1 MNISTQASDTM
12 AQAMRVLRRS
22 SISEGKPFPLGATW
36 DGLGVNFA
44 LFSANATKVEL
55 CLFDDSGET
64 ELERIEL
71 PEYTDEV
78 WHGYLPAARPGTV
91 YGYRVHGPFE
101 PDAGHRFNPNKLL
114 IDPYAKQLVGRLR
127 WGPELFAYQLD
138 HADKDKSFDE
148 RDSAPLMQKCRVID
162 QAFTWGNSRK
172 PETSWERTIFYEMH
186 VKGFTKLHPL
196 VPEADRGTFAGLANP
211 NISAYLRSLGVTS
224 AELLPIHAFVD
235 DSYLEEK
242 GLRNYWGYNSLAF
255 FAPEPRYLQSNSPSE
270 FKAMV
275 NQFHAHGIEII
286 LDVVYNHT
294 AEGNE
299 LGPTLSFKGIDNA
312 SYYRLLPDQKR
323 YYINDTGTGNTVNLS
338 HQRVLQMVADSLR
351 YWATDMHVDGFRFDL
366 ATILAREP
374 YGFDEG
380 GGFLDACRQ
389 DPVLSGVKL
398 IAEPWDIGPGGYQV
412 GQFPPGW
419 AEWNDKFRDTVRG
432 FWKGDSGVLPDFA
445 KRISGSGDLFNKR
458 GRKPWSSVN
467 FVTAHDG
474 FNLNDLVSYDDKHN
488 EANGEDNRDGHSN
501 NHSWNHGV
509 EGPTD
514 DPEIIALRERQ
525 KRNFIATMMLS
536 HGTPMLLAGDEFGHS
551 QHGTNNA
558 YAQDNEITW
567 LDWLGIT
574 SQGRTLR
581 EFTRKVIAMRKAFPI
596 LYRGRFFVG
605 AYNEELDVKDVTWL
619 SPSGEEMTTENWH
632 DGNARCFG
640 MLLDGRAQESGIR
653 RRGSDATLLLVYN
666 AHFDVV
672 NFTLPS
678 VPEGREWLGLID
690 TNQPEAQLSDFPFGH
705 SYAVTGRSLV
715 AFGLSAEDSTT
726 KGLRRSMGSMLEV
739 METPLRDAP

>member
-1 MNISTQASDTM
+1 MNITSRAKDTLLQA
-12 AQAMRVLRRS
+12 ALRPRRS
-22 SISEGKPFPLGATW
+22 NIREGKPFPLGATW

-44 LFSANATKVEL
+44 LFTAHATKVEL
-55 CLFDDSGET
+55 CLFDDAGQK
-64 ELERIEL
+64 ELDRIEL

-78 WHGYLPAARPGTV
+78 WHGYLPSAKPGTV
-91 YGYRVHGPFE
+91 YGYRVHGPYE
-101 PDAGHRFNPNKLL
+101 PDGGHRFNPNKLL
-114 IDPYAKQLVGRLR
+114 IDPYARQLVGEMR
-127 WGPELFAYQLD
+127 WGPELFGYRLD

-148 RDSAPLMQKCRVID
+148 RDSAGLMQKCRVID
-162 QAFTWGNSRK
+162 PAFTWGTSRK

-186 VKGFTKLHPL
+186 VKGCTRLHPL
-196 VPEADRGTFAGLANP
+196 VAEAERGTFAGLANP
-211 NISAYLRSLGVTS
+211 HIPAYLRSLGVTS

-235 DSYLEEK
+235 DSYLVEK

-255 FAPEPRYLQSNSPSE
+255 FAPEPRYQHSASANE

-275 NQFHAHGIEII
+275 NQFHAHGIEVI

-312 SYYRLLPDQKR
+312 SYYRLMPDQKR

-351 YWATDMHVDGFRFDL
+351 YWATEMRVDGFRFDL

-380 GGFLDACRQ
+380 GSFLDACRQ
-389 DPVLSGVKL
+389 DPVLSSVKL

-419 AEWNDKFRDTVRG
+419 AEWNDKFRDTVRS
-432 FWKGDSGVLPDFA
+432 FWKGDAGVLPDFA
-445 KRISGSGDLFNKR
+445 KRITASGDLFNKR

-474 FNLNDLVSYDDKHN
+474 FNLNDLVSYNDKHN
-488 EANGEDNRDGHSN
+488 EANGEGNRDGHSN

-514 DPEIIALRERQ
+514 DAEITALRERQ

-551 QHGTNNA
+551 QKGSNNA
-558 YAQDNEITW
+558 YAQDNETTW

-574 SQGRTLR
+574 SQGRSLR

-596 LYRGRFFVG
+596 LYRSRFVVG
-605 AYNEELDVKDVTWL
+605 ALNEELDVKDVAWL
-619 SPSGEEMTTENWH
+619 SPAGEDMTTEQWQ

-672 NFTLPS
+672 NFTLPN
-678 VPEGREWLGLID
+678 VPDGKDWLALID
-690 TNQPEAQLSDFPFGH
+690 TNQPEGQLASFPFGH
-705 SYAVTGRSLV
+705 IYAVTGRSMV
-715 AFGLSAEDSTT
+715 AFGLSAEDITT
-726 KGLRRSMGSMLEV
+726 RRLRQGMGSILEV
-739 METPLRDAP
+739 METPLSA

>member
-1 MNISTQASDTM
+1 MNITSRAKDTLLQA
-12 AQAMRVLRRS
+12 ALRPRRS
-22 SISEGKPFPLGATW
+22 NIREGKPFPLGATW

-44 LFSANATKVEL
+44 LFTAHATKVEL
-55 CLFDDSGET
+55 CLFDDAGQK
-64 ELERIEL
+64 ELDRIEL

-78 WHGYLPAARPGTV
+78 WHGYLPSAKPGTV
-91 YGYRVHGPFE
+91 YGYRVHGPYE
-101 PDAGHRFNPNKLL
+101 PDGGHRFNPNKLL
-114 IDPYAKQLVGRLR
+114 IDPYARQLVGEMR
-127 WGPELFAYQLD
+127 WGPELFGYRLD

-148 RDSAPLMQKCRVID
+148 RDSAGLMQKCRVID
-162 QAFTWGNSRK
+162 PAFTWGTSRK

-186 VKGFTKLHPL
+186 VKGCTRLHPL
-196 VPEADRGTFAGLANP
+196 VAEAERGTFAGLANP
-211 NISAYLRSLGVTS
+211 HIPAYLRSLGVTS

-235 DSYLEEK
+235 DSYLVEK

-255 FAPEPRYLQSNSPSE
+255 FAPEPRYQHSASANE

-275 NQFHAHGIEII
+275 NQFHAHGIEVI

-312 SYYRLLPDQKR
+312 SYYRLMPDQKR

-351 YWATDMHVDGFRFDL
+351 YWATEMRVDGFRFDL

-380 GGFLDACRQ
+380 GSFLDACRQ
-389 DPVLSGVKL
+389 DPVLSSVKL

-419 AEWNDKFRDTVRG
+419 AEWNDKFRDTVRS
-432 FWKGDSGVLPDFA
+432 FWKGDAGVLPDFA
-445 KRISGSGDLFNKR
+445 KRITASGDLFNKR

-474 FNLNDLVSYDDKHN
+474 FNLNDLVSYNDKHN
-488 EANGEDNRDGHSN
+488 EANGEGNRDGHSN

-514 DPEIIALRERQ
+514 DAEITALRERQ

-551 QHGTNNA
+551 QKGSNNA
-558 YAQDNEITW
+558 YAQDNETTW

-574 SQGRTLR
+574 TQGRSLR

-596 LYRGRFFVG
+596 LYRSRFVVG
-605 AYNEELDVKDVTWL
+605 ALNEELDVKDVAWL
-619 SPSGEEMTTENWH
+619 SPAGEDMTTEQWQ

-672 NFTLPS
+672 NFTLPN
-678 VPEGREWLGLID
+678 VPDGKDWLALID
-690 TNQPEAQLSDFPFGH
+690 TNQPEGQLASFPFGH
-705 SYAVTGRSLV
+705 IYAVTGRSMV
-715 AFGLSAEDSTT
+715 AFGLSAEDITT
-726 KGLRRSMGSMLEV
+726 RRLRQGMGSLLEV
-739 METPLRDAP
+739 METPLSA

>member
-1 MNISTQASDTM
+1 MNITSRAKDTLLQA
-12 AQAMRVLRRS
+12 ALRPRRS
-22 SISEGKPFPLGATW
+22 NIREGKPFPLGATW

-44 LFSANATKVEL
+44 LFTAHATKVEL
-55 CLFDDSGET
+55 CLFDDAGQK
-64 ELERIEL
+64 ELDRIEV

-78 WHGYLPAARPGTV
+78 WHGYLPSAKPGTV
-91 YGYRVHGPFE
+91 YGYRVHGPYE
-101 PDAGHRFNPNKLL
+101 PDGGHRFNPNKLL
-114 IDPYAKQLVGRLR
+114 IDPYARQLVGEMR
-127 WGPELFAYQLD
+127 WGPELFGYRLD

-148 RDSAPLMQKCRVID
+148 RDSAGLMQKCRVID
-162 QAFTWGNSRK
+162 PAFTWGTSRK

-186 VKGFTKLHPL
+186 VKGCTRLHPL
-196 VPEADRGTFAGLANP
+196 VAEAERGTFAGLANP
-211 NISAYLRSLGVTS
+211 HIPAYLRSLGVTS

-235 DSYLEEK
+235 DSYLVEK

-255 FAPEPRYLQSNSPSE
+255 FAPEPRYQHSASANE

-275 NQFHAHGIEII
+275 NQFHAHGIEVI

-312 SYYRLLPDQKR
+312 SYYRLMPDQKR

-351 YWATDMHVDGFRFDL
+351 YWATEMRVDGFRFDL

-380 GGFLDACRQ
+380 GSFLDACRQ
-389 DPVLSGVKL
+389 DPVLSSVKL

-419 AEWNDKFRDTVRG
+419 AEWNDKFRDTVRS
-432 FWKGDSGVLPDFA
+432 FWKGDAGVLPDFA
-445 KRISGSGDLFNKR
+445 KRITASGDLFNKR
-458 GRKPWSSVN
+458 GRKPWCSVN

-474 FNLNDLVSYDDKHN
+474 FNLNDLVSYNDKHN
-488 EANGEDNRDGHSN
+488 EANGEGNRDGHSN

-514 DPEIIALRERQ
+514 DAEITALRERQ

-551 QHGTNNA
+551 QKGSNNA
-558 YAQDNEITW
+558 YAQDNETTW

-574 SQGRTLR
+574 SQGRSLR

-596 LYRGRFFVG
+596 LYRSRFVVG
-605 AYNEELDVKDVTWL
+605 ALNEELDVKDVAWL
-619 SPSGEEMTTENWH
+619 SPAGEDMTTEQWQ

-672 NFTLPS
+672 NFTLPN
-678 VPEGREWLGLID
+678 VPDGKDWLALID
-690 TNQPEAQLSDFPFGH
+690 TNQPEGQLASFPFGH
-705 SYAVTGRSLV
+705 IYAVTGRSMV
-715 AFGLSAEDSTT
+715 AFGLSAEDITT
-726 KGLRRSMGSMLEV
+726 RR
-739 METPLRDAP
+739 

>member
-1 MNISTQASDTM
+1 MNITSRAKDTLLQA
-12 AQAMRVLRRS
+12 ALRPRRS
-22 SISEGKPFPLGATW
+22 NIREGKPFPLGATW

-44 LFSANATKVEL
+44 LFTAHATKVEL
-55 CLFDDSGET
+55 CLFDDAGQK
-64 ELERIEL
+64 ELDRIEV

-78 WHGYLPAARPGTV
+78 WHGYLPSAKPGTV
-91 YGYRVHGPFE
+91 YGYRVHGPYE
-101 PDAGHRFNPNKLL
+101 PDGGHRFNPNKLL
-114 IDPYAKQLVGRLR
+114 IDPYARQLVGEMR
-127 WGPELFAYQLD
+127 WGPELFGYRLD

-148 RDSAPLMQKCRVID
+148 RDSAGLMQKCRVID
-162 QAFTWGNSRK
+162 PAFTWGTSRK

-186 VKGFTKLHPL
+186 VKGCTRLHPL
-196 VPEADRGTFAGLANP
+196 VAEAERGTFAGLANP
-211 NISAYLRSLGVTS
+211 HIPAYLRSLGVTS

-235 DSYLEEK
+235 DSYLVEK

-255 FAPEPRYLQSNSPSE
+255 FAPEPRYQHSASANE

-275 NQFHAHGIEII
+275 NQFHAHGIEVI
-286 LDVVYNHT
+286 LDMVYNHT

-312 SYYRLLPDQKR
+312 SYYRLMPDQKR

-351 YWATDMHVDGFRFDL
+351 YWATEMRVDGFRFDL

-380 GGFLDACRQ
+380 GSFLDACRQ
-389 DPVLSGVKL
+389 DPVLSSVKL

-419 AEWNDKFRDTVRG
+419 AEWNDKFRDTVRS
-432 FWKGDSGVLPDFA
+432 FWKGDAGVLPDFA
-445 KRISGSGDLFNKR
+445 KRITASGDLFNKR
-458 GRKPWSSVN
+458 GRKPWCSVN

-474 FNLNDLVSYDDKHN
+474 FTLNDLVSYNDKHN
-488 EANGEDNRDGHSN
+488 EANGEGNRDGHSN

-514 DPEIIALRERQ
+514 DAEITALRERQ

-551 QHGTNNA
+551 QKGSNNA
-558 YAQDNEITW
+558 YAQDNETTW

-574 SQGRTLR
+574 SQGRSLR

-596 LYRGRFFVG
+596 LYRSRFVVG
-605 AYNEELDVKDVTWL
+605 ALNEELDVKDVAWL
-619 SPSGEEMTTENWH
+619 SPAGEDMTTEQWQ

-672 NFTLPS
+672 NFTLPN
-678 VPEGREWLGLID
+678 VPDGKDWLALID
-690 TNQPEAQLSDFPFGH
+690 TNQPEGQLASFPFGH
-705 SYAVTGRSLV
+705 IYAVTGRSMV
-715 AFGLSAEDSTT
+715 AFGLSAEDITT
-726 KGLRRSMGSMLEV
+726 RR
-739 METPLRDAP
+739 